1 MIKANVGILNRK
13 KFDLDSGKRNIG
25 FKFSEAIMESTDDSF
40 DAPILPADL
49 GAPRIVEIYVYE
61 EEYEEYTEDGDENK
75 SKRYS
80 YSILD
85 NGPGISVE
93 NVFEFGQNKNDRFTD
108 LNALNTLNGLY
119 HYGLSSHLNV
129 GTKLYFYSRQVDTDW
144 RLNCLEASDITDEV
158 YTYKKEIKPNIEIDN
173 KQLDLDDSHFFVR
186 TVVQVKGVRK
196 SEVEEKNLEELVNN
210 LIKQFGITYRHY
222 IQRGNKI
229 SINGNEVRS
238 IDPFLR
244 EKEYKQKGIS
254 SELFHKFNIT
264 LSELLEQEDAIVKQ
278 RILNKYR
285 KLFKNEEELLNESI
299 NVSMFELCSDFLD
312 SSFKSKIAKEMSH
325 CLLPSSID
333 SGFYIKRNHRYI
345 GRAAKILDICTNHN
359 SYNYFRA
366 EISFSPI
373 FDMFFGIQINK
384 NKYDIKSSLA
394 SLIIKKINL
403 ETEGRNIPT
412 YLKKRKEN
420 SIKQKGLSLLAELK
434 AKVHALRKNIYQLD
448 IVRAEAREKGIDS
461 NLISEAKEFM
471 EVLEEFNQYLATL
484 VKQYDNF
491 LKLNEVETNT
501 VKNAFNKVEKLLQ
514 NATGIITRIKNAI
527 SLRDEQLIEPA
538 NLLKNRVSIAAN
550 TNRRLIKTEDFDYLN
565 VFKGFILEP
574 LNEVQ
579 TYGVLYNMLHLFPN
593 EFEFILLDYSEDKG
607 IDCVVK
613 IRESELY
620 NNLNLKARFE
630 NQWELEWDEYLNNN
644 KGAFSFVELKYKLGT
659 KEDLGHSL
667 SLVSHLI
674 CWDFHE
680 NNLDEFKAVDGK
692 YKLSNDK
699 RYLFHQDKMKKIKVI
714 CLREM
719 VEVLIREEFYT
730 SKDYFNSYLN
740 R

>member
-1 MIKANVGILNRK
+1 MITPNNDIVHNRK

-25 FKFSEAIMESTDDSF
+25 FKFSEALMESTDDSF
-40 DAPILPADL
+40 DAPILSADL
-49 GAPRIVEIYVYE
+49 GAPRIVEIYIYE
-61 EEYEEYTEDGDENK
+61 EEYEEYMEDGNKNK

-93 NVFEFGQNKNDRFTD
+93 KVFEFGQNKNDRFTD

-158 YTYKKEIKPNIEIDN
+158 YTYQKDIQPNIEIGN
-173 KQLDLDDSHFFVR
+173 EQLDLDDPNFFVR

-196 SEVEEKNLEELVNN
+196 SEVEEKNLEEFVKN
-210 LIKQFGITYRHY
+210 LIKQFGITYRYY

-229 SINGNEVRS
+229 FINGNEVRS
-238 IDPFLR
+238 RDPFLQ
-244 EKEYKQKGIS
+244 ENEYKQRGIS

-264 LSELLEQEDAIVKQ
+264 LKELLKEEDAIVKQ
-278 RILNKYR
+278 RILNKYC
-285 KLFKNEEELLNESI
+285 KLFKNEEELLNEAI
-299 NVSMFELCSDFLD
+299 TISMFELCPDFLNP
-312 SSFKSKIAKEMSH
+312 SFKSKIAREIPH
-325 CLLPSSID
+325 CLLPSIID

-345 GRAAKILDICTNHN
+345 GRAAKILDICKNHN

-394 SLIIKKINL
+394 SLIIKKINE
-403 ETEGRNIPT
+403 ETEGKNIPNFLNKRREN
-412 YLKKRKEN
+412 LK
-420 SIKQKGLSLLAELK
+420 IHPPLLAKLK
-434 AKVHALRKNIYQLD
+434 LKVHALTKNIYQLD

-461 NLISEAKEFM
+461 SLILEVKKSM
-471 EVLEEFNQYLATL
+471 EILEKFNQSITTL
-484 VKQYDNF
+484 VEKYSDF
-491 LKLNEVETNT
+491 SKLNEVETNI
-501 VKNAFNKVEKLLQ
+501 VKNTLNKAETLFQ
-514 NATGIITRIKNAI
+514 GSTGIITRIKNAI

-538 NLLKNRVSIAAN
+538 NLLKKRVDIAAN
-550 TNRRLIKTEDFDYLN
+550 TNRRLLLTGGFDYYN
-565 VFKGFILEP
+565 IFKGCILEP

-579 TYGVLYNMLHLFPN
+579 TYGVLYNFLHLFPE

-613 IRESELY
+613 IKEAELY
-620 NNLNLKARFE
+620 NNLNLKDRFE
-630 NQWELEWDEYLNNN
+630 NQWELEWDKYLNDN
-644 KGAFSFVELKYKLGT
+644 KGAFSFVELKYKLGA

-680 NNLDEFKAVDGK
+680 NNLDEFKAIDGK
-692 YKLSNDK
+692 YKLSDDK
-699 RYLFHQDKMKKIKVI
+699 RYLFHKDKLKKIKVV
-714 CLREM
+714 CLKEM
-719 VEVLIREEFYT
+719 VEVLIGEEFYT
-730 SKDYFNSYLN
+730 SKDDFNSYLN
-740 R
+740 Q

>member
-1 MIKANVGILNRK
+1 MIKANVGVHNRE
-13 KFDLDSGKRNIG
+13 KFELDSGKRNIG

-40 DAPILPADL
+40 DASISPSNL
-49 GAPRIVEIYVYE
+49 GAPTIIEIYVSE
-61 EEYEEYTEDGDENK
+61 EEYEEYTEDGNVNK

-85 NGPGISVE
+85 NGPGVCVD

-129 GTKLYFYSRQVDTDW
+129 GTKLYFYSRETDRDW
-144 RLNCLEASDITDEV
+144 SLNCLEASDITDEV
-158 YTYKKEIKPNIEIDN
+158 YTYKKEAKPNIEVDN
-173 KQLDLDDSHFFVR
+173 QQLDLDDFDFFVR

-196 SEVEEKNLEELVNN
+196 SEVEEKNLEELVKN
-210 LIKQFGITYRHY
+210 LIKQFGVTYKHY

-229 SINGNEVRS
+229 FINGTEVRG
-238 IDPFLR
+238 IDPFLC
-244 EKEYKQKGIS
+244 EKEYKERGIS
-254 SELFHKFNIT
+254 SDLFHKFNIT
-264 LSELLEQEDAIVKQ
+264 LRELLEQEDAIVKQ
-278 RILNKYR
+278 KILNNYG
-285 KLFKNEEELLNESI
+285 KLFNSNEELLNESI
-299 NVSMFELCSDFLD
+299 NVSMYELCSDFLD
-312 SSFKSKIAKEMSH
+312 RSFKSKIAEEMSH
-325 CLLPSSID
+325 CLLPSIMD

-345 GRAAKILDICTNHN
+345 GRAAKILDICKNHN

-394 SLIIKKINL
+394 SLMIKKINL
-403 ETEGRNIPT
+403 ETKGKNIPN
-412 YLKKRKEN
+412 YLKTREKD
-420 SIKQKGLSLLAELK
+420 SIKQNSLTLLSKLIVKAHELEK
-434 AKVHALRKNIYQLD
+434 YIYQLD
-448 IVRAEAREKGIDS
+448 IVRAEARERGIDS
-461 NLISEAKEFM
+461 DLILEAREFM
-471 EVLEEFNQYLATL
+471 ESSEKFNQYLTGL
-484 VKQYDNF
+484 TNEYDDL
-491 LKLNEVETNT
+491 LKLNEVETNI
-501 VKNAFNKVEKLLQ
+501 VQDALNEAKKLFQ
-514 NATGIITRIKNAI
+514 NATEIIMRIKNAI

-538 NLLKNRVSIAAN
+538 NLLKNRVRVAAN
-550 TNRRLIKTEDFDYLN
+550 TNRRLIGNEDFDYLN
-565 VFKGFILEP
+565 AFKGFILEP

-579 TYGVLYNMLHLFPN
+579 TYGVLYNILHHFPN

-613 IRESELY
+613 IRDAELY

-630 NQWELEWDEYLNNN
+630 NQWELDWDEYLNNN
-644 KGAFSFVELKYKLGT
+644 KGAFSFVELKYKLGA

-667 SLVSHLI
+667 TLVSHLI

-699 RYLFHQDKMKKIKVI
+699 RYLFHKDKMKKVKVI

-719 VEVLIREEFYT
+719 VERLIGEEFYA
-730 SKDYFNSYLN
+730 SKDYFNSYLS